1 MTTRDG
7 IRLSTEHFV
16 PCLLQVLPSSWIL
29 GWSSALSTQSCQ
41 SSESPRAAASFY
53 GSLWATAGKFS
64 VESNSILQ

>member
-41 SSESPRAAASFY
+41 SSEGCRLL
-53 GSLWATAGKFS
+53 LWFALGDGGEIFS
-64 VESNSILQ
+64 